1 MLDIIGPKIRKTLDG
16 IYLGSGYLAAL
27 FLVCILI
34 LILLQMLARWTGEMF
49 AGGPDYAGYF
59 MAGASFFAFA
69 YALNNGNHIRV
80 TLVLGTLGKY
90 RRIGEIWCFAM
101 ATLLAVYW
109 ARYAIKITYWSYKL
123 NDISQGQDATPIWIP
138 QLSMAIG
145 SVIFAIALCDNLVRV
160 VLFGTHSAGAQA
172 LDKEDA

>member
-1 MLDIIGPKIRKTLDG
+1 
-16 IYLGSGYLAAL
+16 
-27 FLVCILI
+27 
-34 LILLQMLARWTGEMF
+34 MF

-123 NDISQGQDATPIWIP
+123 NDISQGQDATPIWISATKYGDW
-138 QLSMAIG
+138 LG
-145 SVIFAIALCDNLVRV
+145 YLCHCPL
-160 VLFGTHSAGAQA
+160 
-172 LDKEDA
+172 